1 MRAYLEQAR
10 RAGELVVQPRMGMAT
25 AEAMAQGLAAVR
37 AADAR
42 TVGTMTL
49 DSYTRVGD
57 HDGAR
62 RALRQGEALNGFP
75 IVAHGPA
82 LASEVA
88 GSAGPE
94 MPVQV
99 RHGSSRPEDIFATM
113 SQAGLSI
120 SEGGPVSYCLPYGR
134 VPLEQSVASW
144 RAASAQLASN
154 SAAQGLRA
162 HLETFGGCLLGQ
174 LCPPSLLIAMSVLEA
189 MFFAQQGVPSVS
201 LKCSP
206 KPAL

>member
-75 IVAHGPA
+75 SSPTA
-82 LASEVA
+82 
-88 GSAGPE
+88 
-94 MPVQV
+94 
-99 RHGSSRPEDIFATM
+99 RHWPPRSPGRQDPRCRCRSVTARRDPRTSSPR
-113 SQAGLSI
+113 
-120 SEGGPVSYCLPYGR
+120 
-134 VPLEQSVASW
+134 
-144 RAASAQLASN
+144 
-154 SAAQGLRA
+154 
-162 HLETFGGCLLGQ
+162 
-174 LCPPSLLIAMSVLEA
+174 
-189 MFFAQQGVPSVS
+189 
-201 LKCSP
+201 
-206 KPAL
+206 